1 MKKSNLL
8 LISLAMTTSMFMSC
22 NGAGDGKAKGVD
34 RANLDETVAPAEDFY
49 QYACGGWMKAN
60 PLQPQYS
67 RYGQF
72 DAMAENN
79 KEQLKELIQ
88 GLAQQQNPEGSVAQK
103 VNDLYLQ
110 GLDSVRLNE
119 EGAAPIKADLE
130 TINSAKKE
138 ELMDILAW
146 LHANGLASPFFNEG
160 VDADLMNS
168 NENALYFMEVGLGLR
183 ERDYYIENDSNSVN
197 IRNAYVDFVNK
208 MFTLSGYEATRAEE
222 ATANVMK
229 IETALAQVAM
239 TREEQRDIAGQYNPR
254 TVKQLKKD
262 YPTIEWDLLIESL
275 GLENVENV
283 IVGQPRS
290 FAEVNKLLAQLSE
303 QEMKDY
309 MSACYIRSASPYLS
323 DEYTDARFE
332 MFGKVMSGKKE
343 NEPRWKRALSVP
355 NGLLGMAVGQL
366 YVEKYFAGESKSK
379 MLTLVENLKTALGE
393 HINNLTWMTDS
404 TKKNALVKLNTF
416 KVKIGYPDTWK
427 DYSAIQV
434 DPKESYWANIK
445 KAIKWHADD
454 NLAKYGK
461 PVDKEEWLMTPQT
474 VNAYYNPTTNE
485 ICFPAGILQAP
496 YFDVNADDASNYG
509 AIGVVIGHEMTHGFD
524 DQGRQFDQNGN
535 MVDWWTAE
543 DAESFKKLT
552 DILVAQFDAIEVAE
566 GVNANGKYTLGENIA
581 DQGGLRVAYTAFKK
595 TEQGQGEKQIDG
607 FTPDQ
612 RFYLSYANVWA
623 GNITEQEKLLRT
635 KTDVHSL
642 GKNRVNATLRNIDTF
657 FKAFDIKDGDAM
669 FRPESER
676 VIIW

>member
-1 MKKSNLL
+1 MKKLNLL
-8 LISLAMTTSMFMSC
+8 LISLAMTSLFMSC
-22 NGAGDGKAKGVD
+22 NGTAENGKAKGVD
-34 RANLDETVAPAEDFY
+34 KANLDESVTPGADFY
-49 QYACGGWMKAN
+49 QYACGGWMKNN

-67 RYGQF
+67 RFGQF
-72 DAMAENN
+72 DLMAENN

-88 GLAQQQNPEGSVAQK
+88 GLANQENAVGSVAQK

-110 GLDSVRLNE
+110 GLDSLRLNA

-130 TINSAKKE
+130 TINSAEKD
-138 ELMDILAW
+138 ELMDIIAW
-146 LHANGLASPFFNEG
+146 LHSNGLASPFFNEG

-168 NENALYFMEVGLGLR
+168 NENALYFMESGIGLG
-183 ERDYYIENDSNSVN
+183 ERDYYLENDSNSVK

-208 MFTLSGYEATRAEE
+208 MFTLSGYEAVRAEE

-229 IETALAQVAM
+229 IETALAKVAM
-239 TREEQRDIAGQYNPR
+239 TREEQRDMAGQYNPR
-254 TVKQLKKD
+254 TVQQLKKD
-262 YPTIEWDLLIESL
+262 YPNIDWNLLIEYL
-275 GLENVENV
+275 GLTDVKTV

-290 FAEVNKLLAQLSE
+290 FAEVSKLLGSLSE
-303 QEMKDY
+303 QEIKDY
-309 MSACYIRSASPYLS
+309 LAYSYIHSAASYLS
-323 DEYTDARFE
+323 DDYVNAEFE
-332 MFGKVMSGKKE
+332 LFGKVMSGKKE

-379 MLTLVENLKTALGE
+379 MLTLVDNLKTALGE
-393 HINNLTWMTDS
+393 HISNLTWMTDS
-404 TKKNALVKLNTF
+404 TKQNALVKLNSF
-416 KVKIGYPDTWK
+416 KVKIGYPDKWK
-427 DYSAIQV
+427 DYSAINV
-434 DPKESYWANIK
+434 DPKESYWTNIK
-445 KAIKWHADD
+445 KAVKWHAED
-454 NLAKYGK
+454 NIAKYGK

-496 YFDVNADDASNYG
+496 YFDVNADDACNYG

-535 MVDWWTAE
+535 MVDWWTAK
-543 DAESFKKLT
+543 DAESFTKLT
-552 DILVAQFDAIEVAE
+552 DILVAQFDSIEVAE
-566 GVNANGKYTLGENIA
+566 GVHANGRYTLGENIA

-595 TEQGQGEKQIDG
+595 TAQGQGEEKIDG

-612 RFYLSYANVWA
+612 RFYLAYANVWA
-623 GNITEQEKLLRT
+623 ANITEQEILRRT
-635 KTDVHSL
+635 KIDVHSL
-642 GKNRVNATLRNIDTF
+642 GKYRVNATLRNIDTF
-657 FKAFDIKDGDAM
+657 FKAFGIQEGDEM